1 MPPNQ
6 PIESPTTPDTPVAT
20 PVPFHIHNGV
30 DSARVS
36 YSDLIN
42 RTRYVV
48 WRVVDPTQS
57 NTVTSSIGGS
67 FIMPF
72 SGYFIAIAATVDTAG
87 VTSTMSIDIK
97 KNTTTIMANTKLTID
112 TALTDSRNSTTQP
125 VITTFSFLQKDS
137 FTLDVTA
144 IHTTPAKGL
153 TFHAQIIES
162 QL

>member
-1 MPPNQ
+1 MPPINQ
-6 PIESPTTPDTPVAT
+6 SNSVTPASTSVDTPA
-20 PVPFHIHNGV
+20 PFHIHNGV

-42 RTRYVV
+42 RSRYVV

-57 NTVTSSIGGS
+57 NAVASSIGGS
-67 FIMPF
+67 FVMPF

-87 VTSTMSIDIK
+87 ATNSMTIDIK

-112 TALTDSRNSTTQP
+112 TALTDSRNSIVQP
-125 VITTFSFLQKDS
+125 VITTFPFSQKDA

-144 IHTTPAKGL
+144 IHSTPAKGL